1 VFGPYDGSAP
11 RGTLFV
17 NPTSPHFE
25 VAKAEF
31 AAPNK
36 APDADAREKASSA
49 KAEARKLLSL
59 DYDARRGILN
69 AIADALVDEANVA
82 EILEEN
88 AKDLDDAAKSS
99 VDAALVRRLKLSL
112 DKLKTLSSGIAQIAS
127 CDDPLGVVK
136 KELEVADGLELT
148 QLTVPIGVLLVIF
161 ESRPDSLPQIAA
173 LSIASGNGLLLKG
186 GKEAAYSNKCL
197 HRIIGNA
204 IESASGG
211 EVGRDLIGLVQS
223 RNEIASLLGLDDCID
238 LGIPRGGNA
247 LVSHIKANTK
257 IPVRACERSER
268 ASKASAK
275 EAVAR
280 RRAWRQRRRVRG
292 KGRHARR
299 ARVMRSRTPYA
310 IVARAYAM
318 FTSPSSPIPYRRSSA
333 TPTGSATASS
343 TRQPTSTRRSRSW
356 WTERRTTPRPATPS
370 RRCSCTRTPSSTGS
384 PRRSCRG

>member
-1 VFGPYDGSAP
+1 MQSKIDAAVASVTAPIVPLSSSGDLASLAASNAASSPVQACVVASGDDLSCIRSVFGPYDGSAP

-99 VDAALVRRLKLSL
+99 EDAALVRRLKLSL

-197 HRIIGNA
+197 HRIIGDA

-238 LGIPRGGNA
+238 LVIPRGGNA

-268 ASKASAK
+268 ASERSERAK
-275 EAVAR
+275 
-280 RRAWRQRRRVRG
+280 RAC
-292 KGRHARR
+292 
-299 ARVMRSRTPYA
+299 
-310 IVARAYAM
+310 
-318 FTSPSSPIPYRRSSA
+318 
-333 TPTGSATASS
+333 
-343 TRQPTSTRRSRSW
+343 
-356 WTERRTTPRPATPS
+356 E
-370 RRCSCTRTPSSTGS
+370 
-384 PRRSCRG
+384 